1 MPETGPVLIAGN
13 HISYIDPFAHAH
25 LVMKRHRRPRFL
37 GKRDLFEVPVLGW
50 AMDNARQIPVDSST
64 PSDPAPLEQAERAL
78 AEGECVVVY
87 PEGTVT
93 SDPEF
98 LPMRGKTGVV
108 RLSLATGV
116 PITPVAVWG
125 SQAVWQ
131 KSGRGSL
138 KFARPIFVRAG
149 EPIDLSAYRDQ
160 ASDGQVL
167 RKLTDELMAE
177 LTRLVEGLRAEYPKR
192 WAAG

>member
-1 MPETGPVLIAGN
+1 MLIAAN

-25 LVMKRHRRPRFL
+25 LVVKRHRRPRFL

-50 AMDNARQIPVDSST
+50 ALENARQIPVDRST
-64 PSDPAPLEQAERAL
+64 PSDPAPLVQAERAL
-78 AEGECVVVY
+78 AEGECVIVY

-93 SDPEF
+93 TDPEF

-149 EPIDLSAYRDQ
+149 DPIELSAYRDQ
-160 ASDGQVL
+160 ANDGQVL

-177 LTRLVEGLRAEYPKR
+177 ITRLVEGLRADYPKR

>member
-1 MPETGPVLIAGN
+1 MLVAGN
-13 HISYIDPFAHAH
+13 HVSYIDPFAHGYF
-25 LVMKRHRRPRFL
+25 VVKRHRRPRFL
-37 GKRDLFEVPVLGW
+37 GKRELFEVPVLSW
-50 AMDNARQIPVDSST
+50 ALNNAHQIPVDRAS
-64 PSDPAPLEQAERAL
+64 PSNPEPLALAERAL
-78 AEGECVVVY
+78 AEGECVIVY

-93 SDPEF
+93 TDPDF
-98 LPMRGKTGVV
+98 LPMRGKTGIV
-108 RLSLATGV
+108 RLSLASGV

-125 SQAVWQ
+125 AQAVWQ

-138 KFARPIFVRAG
+138 KFARPILVRAG

-160 ASDGQVL
+160 ADDGDVL

-177 LTRLVEGLRAEYPKR
+177 LTRLVEALRAEYPKR

>member
-1 MPETGPVLIAGN
+1 VPETGSVLVAGN
-13 HISYIDPFAHAH
+13 HVSYIDPFAHAYF
-25 LVMKRHRRPRFL
+25 VVKRRRRPRFL
-37 GKRDLFEVPVLGW
+37 GKRELFDVPVLGW
-50 AMDNARQIPVDSST
+50 ALDNARQIPVDRGT

-78 AEGECVVVY
+78 EAGECVLVY

-93 SDPEF
+93 TDPAY
-98 LPMRGKTGVV
+98 LPMRGKTGTV

-149 EPIDLSAYRDQ
+149 APIDLSAYRDQ
-160 ASDGQVL
+160 ANDGQVL

-177 LTRLVEGLRAEYPKR
+177 LTRLVEALRDEYPKR